1 LIAWRRQI
9 ERNFVSDPT
18 RPIPADLLRAE
29 ESRLMSEVQVAQ
41 RKLPVLR
48 STIEAQLQGIVAER
62 TAKQHLLERVARE
75 LSVARANLESVS

>member
-1 LIAWRRQI
+1 
-9 ERNFVSDPT
+9 
-18 RPIPADLLRAE
+18 
-29 ESRLMSEVQVAQ
+29 MSEVQVAQ